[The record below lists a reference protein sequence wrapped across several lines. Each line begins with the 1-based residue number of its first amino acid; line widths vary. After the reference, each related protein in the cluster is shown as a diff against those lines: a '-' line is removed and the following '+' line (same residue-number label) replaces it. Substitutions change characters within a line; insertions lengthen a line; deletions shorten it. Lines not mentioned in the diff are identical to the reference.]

1 MRHARIELLAD
12 ELNRL
17 AGWAVEPGRLATK
30 VVLSEVAGVDPSL
43 SRTVAGCIIRRFIVE
58 AVRSLEGD
66 HEFLDR
72 TYDAST
78 LQRAITLT
86 LGLEQAHLS
95 HPARVY
101 RVLRLLGLDYSY
113 DSWRK
118 NPRLQRGLLT
128 LLAEQMTNRQT

>member
-1 MRHARIELLAD
+1 MQHVQIEVLAD
-12 ELNRL
+12 DLNRL
-17 AGWAVEPGRLATK
+17 AGWAVEPSRLATK

-43 SRTVAGCIIRRFIVE
+43 SRTIAGCIIRRFIVE
-58 AVRSLEGD
+58 AIRSFEGD
-66 HEFLDR
+66 HEYLGR
-72 TYDAST
+72 MYDAQT
-78 LQRAITLT
+78 LQRAFTLT
-86 LGLEQAHLS
+86 LGIEQGHLS

-128 LLAEQMTNRQT
+128 LLAEQMTNRQI